1 MPSAS
6 GRGALIQLTRDL
18 QISKKIDIQEVEPA
32 VANADDDQISHD
44 SASTEEEGCQGIH
57 LYSSYLI
64 QIDLSLTMMSLLQ
77 CKEG

>member
-18 QISKKIDIQEVEPA
+18 QISKKIDVQEVEPA

-44 SASTEEEGCQGIH
+44 SASTEEEGCQ
-57 LYSSYLI
+57 
-64 QIDLSLTMMSLLQ
+64 DLSLTMMSLLQ

>member
-6 GRGALIQLTRDL
+6 GRGALNQLMRDL
-18 QISKKIDIQEVEPA
+18 QISKKNGVQEVEPA

-57 LYSSYLI
+57 HFLTHLI
-64 QIDLSLTMMSLLQ
+64 QIDLSLTMMSLL
-77 CKEG
+77 

>member
-6 GRGALIQLTRDL
+6 GRGALNQLMRDL
-18 QISKKIDIQEVEPA
+18 KISKKIDVQEIEPA

-57 LYSSYLI
+57 HFPTQLI
-64 QIDLSLTMMSLLQ
+64 QIDLSLTMMSLL
-77 CKEG
+77 

>member
-6 GRGALIQLTRDL
+6 GRGALNELMRDL
-18 QISKKIDIQEVEPA
+18 QISKKNDVQKVEPV

-57 LYSSYLI
+57 HFPTQLI
-64 QIDLSLTMMSLLQ
+64 QIDLSLTMMSLL
-77 CKEG
+77 